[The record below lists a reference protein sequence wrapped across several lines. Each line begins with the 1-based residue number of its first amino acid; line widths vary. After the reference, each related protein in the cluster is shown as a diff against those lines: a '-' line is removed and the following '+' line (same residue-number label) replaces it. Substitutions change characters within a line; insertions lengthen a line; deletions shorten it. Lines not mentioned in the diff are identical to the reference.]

1 MIYGYCRVS
10 TLKQHEENQHFS
22 IEKFCEQN
30 NLAIDVWVEEKISS
44 SKKLKDRQLGTLLDE
59 LKSGDILITTEIS
72 RLGRS
77 LLEVMGI
84 LQTCL
89 EKECQIWTLKE
100 NFRLGADIP
109 SKVLAFAFGLSAELS
124 KALLQARIKESL
136 VRLKSEG
143 KKLGRPMGAKSKS
156 LKLAKNRKKL
166 LQLLNEGIPKSQV
179 AKILNVDRSTIYK
192 FLKELNTKLVS

>member
-10 TLKQHEENQHFS
+10 TLRQHEENQHFA

-44 SKKLKDRQLGTLLDE
+44 SKKLKDRQLGTLLNE
-59 LKSGDILITTEIS
+59 LKAGDILITTEIS

-100 NFRLGADIP
+100 NFRLGADIQ

-124 KALLQARIKESL
+124 KSLLQARIKESL
-136 VRLKSEG
+136 ARLKANG
-143 KKLGRPMGAKSKS
+143 KKLGRPVGAKSKS
-156 LKLAKNRKKL
+156 LKLAKNRKRL
-166 LQLLNEGIPKSQV
+166 LHLMDKGLPIAQI
-179 AKILNVDRSTIYK
+179 ARILRVDRGTIYK
-192 FLKELNTKLVS
+192 FLKKNDT